1 MPAKNSIIL
10 LVVLSGFFL
19 GFVVSADAT
28 LKTNAVER
36 PELAQ
41 GNKTLPEGPPPL
53 EELRLDLAP
62 FFLFQQKG
70 HHVWIER
77 VIVTFMMAAPKNFL
91 KYDVNNPSFRKM
103 IYELLHSGKP
113 EPAVQEQAMDNL
125 NRQLNINLETTMQIS
140 RSVIIVR

>member
-1 MPAKNSIIL
+1 MPAKNIII

-19 GFVVSADAT
+19 GFVVTADAT
-28 LKTNAVER
+28 LKTKPIER
-36 PELAQ
+36 ADSVQ
-41 GNKTLPEGPPPL
+41 GNKTLSDGHPPL

-70 HHVWIER
+70 PHVWVER
-77 VIVTFMMAAPKNFL
+77 VIVTFLMAAPKNTL
-91 KYDVNNPSFRKM
+91 KYDINNSNFRKM

-113 EPAVQEQAMDNL
+113 EPAVQDQAMDNL

>member
-1 MPAKNSIIL
+1 PIER
-10 LVVLSGFFL
+10 
-19 GFVVSADAT
+19 ADS
-28 LKTNAVER
+28 
-36 PELAQ
+36 AQ
-41 GNKTLPEGPPPL
+41 GNKTLSDGHPPL

-70 HHVWIER
+70 PHVWIER
-77 VIVTFMMAAPKNFL
+77 VIVTFLMAAPKNTL
-91 KYDVNNPSFRKM
+91 KYDINNSNFRKM

-113 EPAVQEQAMDNL
+113 EPAVQDQAMDNL